1 MSIKGKLTKEKM
13 GPNLPV
19 DMPAMNPAAVF
30 FKEVRML
37 RFDYITDPE
46 IASRVI
52 PSQLSLPDNPAAT
65 FMVIEYG
72 FTFVGSYREA
82 ILGVNVL
89 YKDAPYGYSVQL
101 MLNSALP
108 TMGGREIG
116 IPKKMGFVEITQYE
130 DTIAGYVER
139 PKGQRLATGILRI
152 DQPIEPCPE
161 QIPGSSLMMRPVVY
175 PDKPLQMDLIR
186 MDAVWKPIKMY
197 AATGSCS
204 FTGISVIDPWHTIPV
219 KEMIGASYFEGE
231 LYFTGGETLETF

>member
-1 MSIKGKLTKEKM
+1 MSIKGKLTKEMM

-37 RFDYITDPE
+37 RFDYLTDPE

-52 PSQLSLPDNPAAT
+52 PSKLSLPDNAAAT
-65 FMVIEYG
+65 FLVIEYG

-108 TMGGREIG
+108 TMGGREMG
-116 IPKKMGFVEITQYE
+116 IPKKMGFVEITQFE

-152 DQPIEPCPE
+152 DKPIEPCPE
-161 QIPGSSLMMRPVVY
+161 EIPGPSLISRQARP
-175 PDKPLQMDLIR
+175 DGFNQN
-186 MDAVWKPIKMY
+186 
-197 AATGSCS
+197 GC
-204 FTGISVIDPWHTIPV
+204 G
-219 KEMIGASYFEGE
+219 
-231 LYFTGGETLETF
+231 LETHKNIHGDRQLQFYGHIGCRSMAYLACQGNGGRWLF